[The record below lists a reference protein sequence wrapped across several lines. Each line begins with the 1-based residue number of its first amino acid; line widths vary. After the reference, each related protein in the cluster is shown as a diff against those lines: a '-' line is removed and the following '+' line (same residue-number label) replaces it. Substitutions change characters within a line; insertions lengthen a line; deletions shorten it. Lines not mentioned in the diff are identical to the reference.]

1 MAPKLQAGDFKN
13 RARFEAR
20 AVGDDGYGNP
30 VSGDWEEKFKVWV
43 ALRPGGL
50 SEAVVAARLEGTQ
63 VLNVYVRASTQTRQI
78 TSEWRMIVADHGVDR
93 EYAINAQPD
102 GLTMPGFIYFQAK
115 SGVAA

>member
-1 MAPKLQAGDFKN
+1 MAVELQGGDFKN

-20 AVGDDGYGNP
+20 AIVDDGYGNP
-30 VSGDWEEKFKVWV
+30 VSGSWEEKFKVWV

-78 TSEWRMIVADHGVDR
+78 TSEWRMIIKDHGVER
-93 EYAINAQPD
+93 EYAINVQPD

-115 SGVAA
+115 SGIAS